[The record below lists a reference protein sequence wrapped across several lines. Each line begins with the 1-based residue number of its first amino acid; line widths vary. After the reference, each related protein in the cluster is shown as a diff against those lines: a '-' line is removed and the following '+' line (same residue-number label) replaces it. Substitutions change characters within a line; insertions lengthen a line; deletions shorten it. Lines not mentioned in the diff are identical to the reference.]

1 MGIGT
6 LWNAMI
12 RWVLSTIDIDLYRRL
27 GIPDVHVKGFAL
39 LFGRPAVQYHRTVQR
54 DQAIINRVRLG

>member
-12 RWVLSTIDIDLYRRL
+12 KWAFSQIDEDLYAAL
-27 GIPDVHVKGFAL
+27 GVPDDHVRGYFL

-54 DQAIINRVRLG
+54 DDYRLNRVRLV